1 MKPPGR
7 MSTGSDGRAV
17 SDWQVPLSAVRLTDD
32 DIEAANEVYRSGWLS
47 MGPRT
52 EELERAFAEYTG
64 SGRVLAVSSC
74 TAALHLALSGLGLGP
89 GDEAIVPSITFVASA
104 NAVAYTGARPV
115 FAEIAGIDQ
124 PWLSA
129 EAAERAITPKT
140 KVIVGVSYG
149 GHPGEIAEL
158 RQLADDRDLALIEDA
173 AHGSGSWL
181 GDRHLGTFGRAGA
194 ISFSAGKNL
203 GVGEGGVLLTDD
215 EELAERARLA
225 RWHGVTRSNWER
237 HRTGTESYEVAGL
250 GFNYRIDDARAAL
263 ARSRLRRLD
272 EDNRRRAVLASVYR
286 RELGDLE
293 GLSLLAA
300 PPDSARISN
309 SMFAVVVDD
318 EVDRD
323 AFRDSLAQA
332 GIQTSVHFSPVH
344 RFELYAS
351 SDAELPLTDAFASRA
366 VSLPM
371 FAEMEEGQQAQVIE
385 AVRAALG

>member
-1 MKPPGR
+1 
-7 MSTGSDGRAV
+7 
-17 SDWQVPLSAVRLTDD
+17 VRLTDA

-64 SGRVLAVSSC
+64 SGRCLAVSSC
-74 TAALHLALSGLGLGP
+74 TAGLHLAMSGAGLGP

-104 NAVAYTGARPV
+104 NAVAYTGATPV
-115 FAEIAGIDQ
+115 FAEIAAVDR

-140 KVIVGVSYG
+140 KAIVGVSYG
-149 GHPGEIAEL
+149 GHPGEIEEL
-158 RQLADDRDLALIEDA
+158 AQLAADRGLTLIEDA

-181 GDRHLGTFGRAGA
+181 GERHLGTFGLAGA

-203 GVGEGGVLLTDD
+203 GVGEGGMLLTDD
-215 EELAERARLA
+215 EELAERARLM
-225 RWHGVTRSNWER
+225 RWHGVTRSIWER
-237 HRTGTESYEVAGL
+237 HRTGTESYDVAGL

-272 EDNRRRAVLASVYR
+272 DDNQRRAELAAVYR
-286 RELGDLE
+286 EQLGELG

-300 PPDSARISN
+300 PPDSARVSY
-309 SMFAVVVDD
+309 SMFAVVVD
-318 EVDRD
+318 EGVDRD
-323 AFRDSLAQA
+323 AFRDSLARS

-344 RFELYAS
+344 RFELYAPS
-351 SDAELPLTDAFASRA
+351 GADLPVSDAFAARA

-371 FAEMEEGQQAQVIE
+371 FAEMEEGQQARVIE

>member
-1 MKPPGR
+1 VP
-7 MSTGSDGRAV
+7 
-17 SDWQVPLSAVRLTDD
+17 DWQVPLSAVRLTEA
-32 DIEAANEVYRSGWLS
+32 DIEAATEVFRSGWLS

-52 EELERAFAEYTG
+52 EELESAFAEYTG
-64 SGRVLAVSSC
+64 SGHVLAVSSC
-74 TAALHLALSGLGLGP
+74 TAALHLAMSGLGLGP

-104 NAVAYTGARPV
+104 NAISYTGARPI
-115 FAEIAGIDQ
+115 FTEIAAVDR

-129 EAAERAITPKT
+129 EAAEAAITLNT
-140 KVIVGVSYG
+140 KAIVAVSYG
-149 GHPGEIAEL
+149 GHPGEISEL
-158 RQLADDRDLALIEDA
+158 RQLADDRGLAMIEDA

-215 EELAERARLA
+215 EELAERARLM

-237 HRTGTESYEVAGL
+237 HRTGTESYDVAGL

-263 ARSRLRRLD
+263 ARSRLSRLD
-272 EDNRRRAVLASVYR
+272 DDNGRRAALESVYR
-286 RELGDLE
+286 DELGELA

-300 PPDSARISN
+300 PPETARVSN

-318 EVDRD
+318 GVDRD
-323 AFRDSLAQA
+323 AFRDALAQA
-332 GIQTSVHFSPVH
+332 GIQTSVHFAPVH
-344 RFELYAS
+344 RFELYAGS
-351 SDAELPLTDAFASRA
+351 GAELPLSDAFAART

-385 AVRAALG
+385 AVRRAFE